1 MNMNIELRQL
11 RYFVAVAEELHVG
24 RAAQRLN
31 MTQPPLSQSIQG
43 LEAMLG
49 AALFIR
55 AKRGI
60 TLSAAGHALLP
71 EARRLI
77 KDSQA
82 LPELVR
88 SAALGESGQLS
99 IAFISTADYHLLPPV
114 LREFRK
120 RYPQVKLSLREATS
134 DVQLEA
140 LRLGQIDLGLVI
152 PPIPDK
158 LAELVNYQAMM
169 AEPLILAAPEDA
181 KWLGKKKSVSLNQC
195 QGQPLIIF
203 PRANGPA
210 LYDAIVGCFQNA
222 GITPEIGQ
230 EAIQM
235 QTIIGLVSAGMGI
248 ALVPQSVSNLKR
260 PGVAYRDIDQSTPL
274 IETGVAWRKDNPS
287 PVLQAFVALLI
298 QQE

>member
-1 MNMNIELRQL
+1 MNVPIELRQL
-11 RYFVAVAEELHVG
+11 RYFVAVAEEMHVG
-24 RAAQRLN
+24 RAAQRLH

-43 LEAMLG
+43 LEALLG
-49 AALFIR
+49 ADLFIR
-55 AKRGI
+55 QKRGI

-77 KDSQA
+77 RDSQA
-82 LPELVR
+82 LPDLVK
-88 SAALGESGQLS
+88 SAALGKTGTLS
-99 IAFISTADYHLLPPV
+99 LGFISTADYNLLPGV

-120 RYPQVKLSLREATS
+120 LYPQVQLSLREATS

-140 LRLGQIDLGLVI
+140 LRLGQIDLGLMI
-152 PPIPDK
+152 PPIPEK
-158 LAELVNYQAMM
+158 LNDVLNYQPIMS
-169 AEPLILAAPEDA
+169 EPLILAVPGDA
-181 KWLGKKKSVSLNQC
+181 DWLGSKQRISLKAC

-203 PRANGPA
+203 PRAIAPA
-210 LYDAIVGCFQNA
+210 FYDAILGCFQRV

-260 PGVAYRDIDQSTPL
+260 PGVVYCDLIEATPH
-274 IETGVAWRKDNPS
+274 IETGVAWKKDNHS
-287 PVLQAFVALLI
+287 PVLQAFIALLTN
-298 QQE
+298 Q